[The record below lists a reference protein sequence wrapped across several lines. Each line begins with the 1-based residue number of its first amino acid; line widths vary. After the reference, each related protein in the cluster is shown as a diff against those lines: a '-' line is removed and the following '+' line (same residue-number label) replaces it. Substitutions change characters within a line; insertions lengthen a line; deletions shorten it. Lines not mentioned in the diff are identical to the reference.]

1 MIPIYLYQPDK
12 IPAFYDRVYKIV
24 AQIPAGTVAT
34 YGQIAAMAGNPFAA
48 RAVGTAMRKVPAYL
62 NLPCHRVI
70 NKSGKLAPSYA
81 FGGAGKQK
89 ELLEKEGIVF
99 GEKDTVDLRQYQW
112 RIHHT

>member
-1 MIPIYLYQPDK
+1 MIPIYLYDPDR
-12 IPAFYDRVYKIV
+12 ISTFYGRVYKIV
-24 AQIPAGTVAT
+24 SQIPRGKVAT

-48 RAVGTAMRKVPAYL
+48 RAVGTAMQKAPAYL

-70 NKSGKLAPSYA
+70 NKSGGLAPSYA

-99 GEKDTVDLRQYQW
+99 RKNGSIDLKQYQW
-112 RIHHT
+112 RIYLA